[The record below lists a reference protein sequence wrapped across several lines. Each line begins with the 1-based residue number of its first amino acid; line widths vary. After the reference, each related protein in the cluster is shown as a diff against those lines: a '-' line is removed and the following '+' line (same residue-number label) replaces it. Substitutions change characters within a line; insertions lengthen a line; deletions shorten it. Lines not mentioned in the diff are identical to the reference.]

1 MLPAMSK
8 RNLSR
13 RQQWRIDKIQEERLA
28 RAAKRAARD
37 GDESADAFGAEQ
49 HGLVTTHYGQQVI
62 VGNEQ
67 GESFRCHFR
76 ATLEQLV
83 VGDRVLFQPPLNQGA
98 ALATGV
104 VTAIVP
110 RQTVLRRPDQYGN
123 LKPVAANVDLMLV
136 VFAPQ
141 PTPSSVLLDRYL
153 VAAELSDIRPL
164 LVLNKADLISDADR
178 EHIEALCTLYRRIG
192 YTVLEVSATAGDGLQ
207 PLLQALAG
215 HTSVFV
221 GQSGVGKSSLVNALL
236 PAAALEVSEL
246 SSRSGLG
253 QHTTVTARLFNLPGG
268 GRLIDSPGVRE
279 FGLWHISE
287 AELLSG
293 YCDLAPLA
301 GHCKFRNCSHR
312 HEPGCA
318 LRQAAEQGDI
328 SAERLENFYRIAD
341 TLDEEGRERY

>member
-28 RAAKRAARD
+28 RATKRAARED
-37 GDESADAFGAEQ
+37 DAPSDAFGTEQ

-62 VGNEQ
+62 VSNQQ

-83 VGDRVLFQPPLNQGA
+83 VGDRVLFQPPLTEG
-98 ALATGV
+98 TGV

-153 VAAELSDIRPL
+153 VAAELSDIQPL
-164 LVLNKADLISDADR
+164 LVLNKADLINDSNR
-178 EHIEALCTLYRRIG
+178 EQIAALCALYRRIG
-192 YTVLEVSATAGDGLQ
+192 YAVLEVSATAGNGLQ
-207 PLLQALAG
+207 PLFQALAG

-246 SSRSGLG
+246 STRSGLG
-253 QHTTVTARLFNLPGG
+253 QHTTVTARLFDLPGG

-293 YCDLAPLA
+293 YCDLASLA

>member
-13 RQQWRIDKIQEERLA
+13 RQQWRIDKILQERLA
-28 RAAKRAARD
+28 RATKRAAREED
-37 GDESADAFGAEQ
+37 ALPDAFGAEQ

-62 VGNEQ
+62 VSNEQ

-83 VGDRVLFQPPLNQGA
+83 VGDRVLFQPPLTEG
-98 ALATGV
+98 TGV

-153 VAAELSDIRPL
+153 VAAELSDIQPL
-164 LVLNKADLISDADR
+164 LVLNKADLINDSNR
-178 EHIEALCTLYRRIG
+178 EQIAALCALYRRIG
-192 YTVLEVSATAGDGLQ
+192 YAVLEVSATAGNGLQ
-207 PLLQALAG
+207 PLFQALAG

-246 SSRSGLG
+246 STRSGLG
-253 QHTTVTARLFNLPGG
+253 QHTTVTARLFDLPGG

>member
-28 RAAKRAARD
+28 RATKRAARED
-37 GDESADAFGAEQ
+37 DAPSDAFGTEQ

-62 VGNEQ
+62 VSNQQ

-83 VGDRVLFQPPLNQGA
+83 VGDRVLFQPPLTEG
-98 ALATGV
+98 TGV

-153 VAAELSDIRPL
+153 VAAELSDIQPL
-164 LVLNKADLISDADR
+164 LVLNKADLINDSNR
-178 EHIEALCTLYRRIG
+178 EQIAALCALYRRIG
-192 YTVLEVSATAGDGLQ
+192 YAVLEVSATAGNGLQ
-207 PLLQALAG
+207 PLFQALAG

-221 GQSGVGKSSLVNALL
+221 GQSGVGKSSLVTALL

-246 SSRSGLG
+246 STRSGLG
-253 QHTTVTARLFNLPGG
+253 QHTTVTARLFDLPGG

>member
-28 RAAKRAARD
+28 RATKRAARED
-37 GDESADAFGAEQ
+37 DAPSDAFGTEQ

-62 VGNEQ
+62 VSNQQ

-83 VGDRVLFQPPLNQGA
+83 VGDQVLFQPPLNEG
-98 ALATGV
+98 TGV

-153 VAAELSDIRPL
+153 VAAELSDIQPL
-164 LVLNKADLISDADR
+164 LVLNKADLINDSNR
-178 EHIEALCTLYRRIG
+178 EQIAALCALYRRIG
-192 YTVLEVSATAGDGLQ
+192 YAVLEVSATAGNGLQ
-207 PLLQALAG
+207 PLFQALAG

-246 SSRSGLG
+246 STRSGLG
-253 QHTTVTARLFNLPGG
+253 QHTTVTARLFDLPGG

>member
-28 RAAKRAARD
+28 RATKRAARED
-37 GDESADAFGAEQ
+37 DAPSDAFGTEQ

-62 VGNEQ
+62 VSNEQ

-83 VGDRVLFQPPLNQGA
+83 VGDRVLFQPPLTEG
-98 ALATGV
+98 TGV

-153 VAAELSDIRPL
+153 VAAELSDIQPL
-164 LVLNKADLISDADR
+164 LVLNKADLINDSNR
-178 EHIEALCTLYRRIG
+178 EQIAALCALYRRIG
-192 YTVLEVSATAGDGLQ
+192 YAVLEVSATAGNGLQ
-207 PLLQALAG
+207 PLFQALAG

-246 SSRSGLG
+246 STRSGLG
-253 QHTTVTARLFNLPGG
+253 QHTTVTARLFDLPGG

>member
-28 RAAKRAARD
+28 RATKRAARED
-37 GDESADAFGAEQ
+37 DAPSDAFGTEH

-62 VGNEQ
+62 VSNQQ

-83 VGDRVLFQPPLNQGA
+83 VGDRVLFQPPLTEG
-98 ALATGV
+98 TGV

-153 VAAELSDIRPL
+153 VAAELSDIQPL
-164 LVLNKADLISDADR
+164 LVLNKADLINDSNR
-178 EHIEALCTLYRRIG
+178 EQIAALCALCRRIG
-192 YTVLEVSATAGDGLQ
+192 YAVLEVSATAGNGLQ
-207 PLLQALAG
+207 PLFQALAG

-246 SSRSGLG
+246 STRSGLG
-253 QHTTVTARLFNLPGG
+253 QHTTVTARLFDLPGG

>member
-28 RAAKRAARD
+28 RATKRAARED
-37 GDESADAFGAEQ
+37 DAPSDAFGTEQ

-62 VGNEQ
+62 VSNQQ

-83 VGDRVLFQPPLNQGA
+83 VGDRVLFQPPLTEG
-98 ALATGV
+98 TGV

-123 LKPVAANVDLMLV
+123 RKPVAANVDLMLV

-153 VAAELSDIRPL
+153 VAAELSDIQPL
-164 LVLNKADLISDADR
+164 LVLNKADLINDSNR
-178 EHIEALCTLYRRIG
+178 EQIAALCALYRRIG
-192 YTVLEVSATAGDGLQ
+192 YAVLEVSATAGNGLQ
-207 PLLQALAG
+207 PLFQALAG

-246 SSRSGLG
+246 STRSGLG
-253 QHTTVTARLFNLPGG
+253 QHTTVTARLFDLPGG

>member
-28 RAAKRAARD
+28 RATKRAARED
-37 GDESADAFGAEQ
+37 DAPSDAFGTEQ

-62 VGNEQ
+62 VSNQQ

-83 VGDRVLFQPPLNQGA
+83 VGDRVLFQPPLTEG
-98 ALATGV
+98 TGV

-153 VAAELSDIRPL
+153 VAAELSDIQPL
-164 LVLNKADLISDADR
+164 LVLNKADLINDSNR
-178 EHIEALCTLYRRIG
+178 EQIAALCALYRRIG
-192 YTVLEVSATAGDGLQ
+192 YAVLEVSATAGNGLQ
-207 PLLQALAG
+207 PLFQALAG

-246 SSRSGLG
+246 STRSGLG
-253 QHTTVTARLFNLPGG
+253 QHTTVTARLFDLPGG